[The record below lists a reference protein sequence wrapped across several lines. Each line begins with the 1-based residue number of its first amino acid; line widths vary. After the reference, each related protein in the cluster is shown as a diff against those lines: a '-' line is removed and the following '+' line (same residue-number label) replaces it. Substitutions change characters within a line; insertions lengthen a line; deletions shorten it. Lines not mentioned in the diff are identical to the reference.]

1 MTWHVWERL
10 DGGWGLRGASGREM
24 QEEALVKP
32 EEEPLETCTQR
43 GGHPRA
49 AGWGDLGRKTWSPC
63 QALLR
68 GRS

>member
-32 EEEPLETCTQR
+32 EEEPLETCTHVKP
-43 GGHPRA
+43 G
-49 AGWGDLGRKTWSPC
+49 
-63 QALLR
+63 
-68 GRS
+68 